1 MARKKNIK
9 YSQNYLP
16 NLPNHVTHLNLLGI
30 EKVSQNQ
37 IAQFTRASLSTP
49 CLLSLCIGLLHKEV

>member
-1 MARKKNIK
+1 MGRKKNIK
-9 YSQNYLP
+9 YSQNYLA
-16 NLPNHVTHLNLLGI
+16 NLLNHVTHLNLLGI

-37 IAQFTRASLSTP
+37 ITRFTHASLSTP